1 MNNRFEKVFPQ
12 DQISKRER
20 IERAFA
26 FKPLDRA
33 PLHEQ
38 LSYNSRVISH
48 YTGKDCSD
56 FHFTVQ
62 DVGETIRKTMD
73 SCFIPLSPKGT
84 DQFTDEFGFVLKND
98 NWTTWYL
105 SRPFTDEKGAKE
117 WLVKKTKA
125 LKEEKKNFN
134 PGSRRKTYRA
144 YMENIQSLIGD
155 TVHIDWSIGTGFCA
169 AFDAMGLETYIYFSY
184 DYPEVLQEYMDVSC
198 DLAVAK
204 VAAGADQ
211 SLSPVVLIAE
221 DFSTK
226 GGPIF
231 PTDFLDRYHFPY
243 VKCLA
248 REWHSH
254 GIKVLYHSDG
264 NYKSVIPNLI
274 ACEVDGFYCLEP
286 NCGMDVVALVH
297 EYPQM
302 VWAGGVDGVDLM
314 ERGTPEEV
322 RRTVTEHITKTDVL
336 KRGGML
342 VATSSE
348 INPPIRVENFVAMVE
363 TVGSLRNEDFGK
375 ILP

>member
-1 MNNRFEKVFPQ
+1 MTNFEKIFSQ

-26 FKPLDRA
+26 FQALDRA

-38 LSYNSRVISH
+38 LSYNSQVISH

-56 FHFTVQ
+56 FHFTAQ

-73 SCFIPLSPKGT
+73 SCFIPMNPKGT
-84 DQFTDEFGFVLKND
+84 DQFTDEFGFVLRND

-105 SRPFTDEKGAKE
+105 SRPFTDEIGAKE
-117 WLVKKTKA
+117 WLEKKIKS
-125 LKEEKKNFN
+125 LKNEKKNLN
-134 PGSRRKTYRA
+134 RENQRKVYRA
-144 YMENIQSLIGD
+144 YMEEIQSLIGD

-184 DYPEVLQEYMDVSC
+184 DYPDVLQEYMEISC
-198 DLAVAK
+198 DLAVEK
-204 VAAGADQ
+204 VEASADL

-231 PTDFLDRYHFPY
+231 NAKFLDKYHFPY
-243 VKCLA
+243 VKRLA
-248 REWHSH
+248 QAWHNH

-286 NCGMDVVALVH
+286 NCGMEVVSLVH

-314 ERGTPEEV
+314 ERGTPDQV
-322 RRTVTEHITKTDVL
+322 KKVVTGHIIKTNVL
-336 KRGGML
+336 QRGGML

-348 INPPIRVENFVAMVE
+348 INPPIQMENFVTMVE

-375 ILP
+375 ISL